1 MQYKIFII
9 IGAIMTVPLCLLLI
23 NELIISIKHK
33 KYKSV
38 RVSKILFA
46 VCFVGAF
53 VSVFAFAS
61 NLYAYVTD
69 GDVLWFVIMMGI
81 VYLGMNVCLFL
92 MHREKIFYSEAE
104 DNIILIKGFKK
115 IKAYKKQI
123 TRFYLSDEYI
133 DFYIGDERI
142 RYGNNF
148 LTGTLELND
157 FVKNVNLQ

>member
-1 MQYKIFII
+1 MTLPLWAWFLSEII
-9 IGAIMTVPLCLLLI
+9 INT
-23 NELIISIKHK
+23 KHK

-38 RVSKILFA
+38 KVSKVLFT
-46 VCFVGAF
+46 VCFLGAF

-81 VYLGMNVCLFL
+81 VYLGMNVCLFV

-115 IKAYKKQI
+115 IELDRKDI

-133 DFYIGDERI
+133 DFYVGNERI

-148 LTGTLELND
+148 LTGTLELNSYMKKKYCD
-157 FVKNVNLQ
+157 RKTTKTSQ